1 MTHIKTITT
10 NKAVDATGAIFI
22 QIWAAVFSL
31 ILSLGLGS
39 TKR

>member
-10 NKAVDATGAIFI
+10 SKAVDATGAIFL

-31 ILSLGLGS
+31 IVSLGIGGA
-39 TKR
+39 KR